1 MVFFERI
8 ESDQLATDAGGAG
21 TNVLILPGLYDS
33 PALHWQSRWQQL
45 FGYSRV
51 AFGDWESPT
60 LHGWTR
66 KLEEAV
72 DAGPDRLLIVGHSL
86 GSLAAVWW
94 ARSSLLTRKVA
105 GAMLVAP
112 PDVDREDCATQLRD
126 FRPTPERQLPFP
138 SVLVASR
145 NDRYA
150 SFEASERMARAW
162 GSRLVDCGKAGHI
175 NAESG
180 LGCWTEGLS
189 LLLGLMDRDDG
200 SAIRNWLLAGPV

>member
-8 ESDQLATDAGGAG
+8 ESDQLATDVGGAG

-60 LHGWTR
+60 LHGWTK

-72 DAGPDRLLIVGHSL
+72 EAGPDRLILVGHSL

-94 ARSSLLTRKVA
+94 ARSSHLTRKIA
-105 GAMLVAP
+105 GALLVAP
-112 PDVDREDCATQLRD
+112 PDVDREDCATELRD

-150 SFEASERMARAW
+150 SFEASGRMARAW
-162 GSRLVDCGKAGHI
+162 GSRLVDCGNAGHI

>member
-8 ESDQLATDAGGAG
+8 ESDQLASDISGTG

-51 AFGDWESPT
+51 AFGEWDSPT
-60 LHGWTR
+60 LHGWTK
-66 KLEEAV
+66 KLEDAV
-72 DAGPDRLLIVGHSL
+72 AAGPDRLLLVGHSL

-94 ARSSLLTRKVA
+94 ARSSHLVRKVS
-105 GAMLVAP
+105 GALLVAP
-112 PDVDREDCATQLRD
+112 PDVNREDCATELRD
-126 FRPTPERQLPFP
+126 FRPTPERMLPFP

-145 NDRYA
+145 NDKYA
-150 SFEASERMARAW
+150 SFEASERMARVW

-175 NAESG
+175 NADSG

-189 LLLGLMDRDDG
+189 LLLGLMDRNDG
-200 SAIRNWLLAGPV
+200 EPVRNWLLAGPV

>member
-8 ESDQLATDAGGAG
+8 ESDELARDATGAG

-33 PALHWQSRWQQL
+33 SPLHWQSRWQQL

-60 LHGWTR
+60 LHGWIG

-72 DAGPDRLLIVGHSL
+72 AAGPDRLLLVGHSL

-94 ARSSLLTRKVA
+94 SRSSPLARKVS
-105 GAMLVAP
+105 GALLVAP
-112 PDVDREDCATQLRD
+112 PDVDREDCAVVLRD
-126 FRPTPERQLPFP
+126 FRPTPQRVLPFP

-145 NDRYA
+145 NDKYA
-150 SFEASERMARAW
+150 SYAASERMAHAW

-200 SAIRNWLLAGPV
+200 EPVRNWLLAGPV

>member
-1 MVFFERI
+1 MVYFERI
-8 ESDQLATDAGGAG
+8 ESVQLAADTSGTG

-51 AFGDWESPT
+51 AFGEWESPT
-60 LHGWTR
+60 LHGWTKR
-66 KLEEAV
+66 LEDAV
-72 DAGPDRLLIVGHSL
+72 AAGPDRLLLVGHSL

-94 ARSSLLTRKVA
+94 ARSSHLVRRVS
-105 GAMLVAP
+105 GALLVAP
-112 PDVDREDCATQLRD
+112 PDVDREDCATALRD
-126 FRPTPERQLPFP
+126 FRPTPERMLPFP

-145 NDRYA
+145 NDKYA
-150 SFEASERMARAW
+150 SFEASERMARVW

-175 NAESG
+175 NADSG

-189 LLLGLMDRDDG
+189 LLLGLMDRDG
-200 SAIRNWLLAGPV
+200 EPVRNWLLAGPV